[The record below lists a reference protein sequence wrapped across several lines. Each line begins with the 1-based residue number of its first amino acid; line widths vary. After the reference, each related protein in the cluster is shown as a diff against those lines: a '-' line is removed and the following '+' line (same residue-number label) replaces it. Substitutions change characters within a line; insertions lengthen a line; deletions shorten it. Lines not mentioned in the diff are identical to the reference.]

1 MTFLSEELAEKLGGT
16 AEGKRKRRSNSAVT
30 VRRCLEMLE
39 KGLAPDAILKEDDK
53 ESVREG
59 LLKMRAIIDERLRNM

>member
-1 MTFLSEELAEKLGGT
+1 M
-16 AEGKRKRRSNSAVT
+16 
-30 VRRCLEMLE
+30 ME